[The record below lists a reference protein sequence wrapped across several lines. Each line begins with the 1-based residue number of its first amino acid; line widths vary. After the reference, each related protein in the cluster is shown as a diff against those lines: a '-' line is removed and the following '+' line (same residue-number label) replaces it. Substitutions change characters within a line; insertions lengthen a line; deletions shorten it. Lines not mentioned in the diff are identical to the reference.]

1 MAKQMSTKNKLT
13 LAEELLL
20 ITLDH
25 ESGMLLDSI
34 SPFKYHIAL
43 AASLIME
50 LTLKGKLDIDTEK
63 LFVVSS
69 AETGNPILDKPLAEI
84 VAEKTSLRTSEWLK
98 RFAKNGES
106 LSNQL
111 MESLVAKGVLQLI
124 DKRVFWVL
132 KTRTYSATS
141 GIEEREVKERVMLLL
156 NSDEI
161 PDASD
166 ALLIGLVRSVG
177 IFSLLLSP
185 SELDNLQ
192 NRIDQIANFEEINRS
207 LSVSIQEAWDY
218 IIKQVRSYHSY

>member
-1 MAKQMSTKNKLT
+1 MSNKNKLT

-166 ALLIGLVRSVG
+166 ALLIGLLRSVG

-185 SELDNLQ
+185 SELDSLQ

>member
-1 MAKQMSTKNKLT
+1 
-13 LAEELLL
+13 
-20 ITLDH
+20 
-25 ESGMLLDSI
+25 
-34 SPFKYHIAL
+34 
-43 AASLIME
+43 
-50 LTLKGKLDIDTEK
+50 
-63 LFVVSS
+63 
-69 AETGNPILDKPLAEI
+69 
-84 VAEKTSLRTSEWLK
+84 
-98 RFAKNGES
+98 
-106 LSNQL
+106 

-166 ALLIGLVRSVG
+166 ALLIGLLRSVG

-185 SELDNLQ
+185 SELDSLQ